1 MKAIIAGAVLAAG
14 LALGAAFVL
23 DEGVQ
28 RSTTDRFQT
37 DAVRL

>member
-1 MKAIIAGAVLAAG
+1 MKAIIAGLLLAVG
-14 LALGAAFVL
+14 LAVGAAFVL
-23 DEGVQ
+23 DLEVQ

>member
-1 MKAIIAGAVLAAG
+1 VKAIIAGLLLAVG
-14 LALGAAFVL
+14 LAVGAAFVL
-23 DEGVQ
+23 DLEVQ

>member
-1 MKAIIAGAVLAAG
+1 VKAIIAGLLLAASLAAG
-14 LALGAAFVL
+14 AALVL
-23 DEGVQ
+23 DSGVQ

>member
-1 MKAIIAGAVLAAG
+1 VRAIIAGIVLAAG
-14 LALGAAFVL
+14 LAVGAALVL
-23 DEGVQ
+23 ELEVQ

>member
-1 MKAIIAGAVLAAG
+1 VRAIIAGVVLAIG
-14 LALGAAFVL
+14 LAVGAAFVL

-28 RSTTDRFQT
+28 RSSTDRFRT

>member
-1 MKAIIAGAVLAAG
+1 MKAIIAGMLLAAG
-14 LALGAAFVL
+14 LAAGAAFML
-23 DEGVQ
+23 DTGVQ

>member
-1 MKAIIAGAVLAAG
+1 MKAIIAGLLLAASLAAG
-14 LALGAAFVL
+14 AALVL
-23 DEGVQ
+23 DSGVQ

>member
-1 MKAIIAGAVLAAG
+1 VRAIIAGFILAAG
-14 LALGAAFVL
+14 IAVGAAFLL
-23 DEGVQ
+23 DLEVQ